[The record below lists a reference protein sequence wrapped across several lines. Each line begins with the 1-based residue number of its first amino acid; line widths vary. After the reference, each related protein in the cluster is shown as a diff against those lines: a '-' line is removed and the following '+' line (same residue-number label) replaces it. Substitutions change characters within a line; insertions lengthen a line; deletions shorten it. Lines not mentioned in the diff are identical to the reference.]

1 MRHGIGRPPR
11 RVEALV
17 CVVAWGALLVGCA
30 SEQRLPPPAT
40 GSPAQARTLIERS
53 LPKSVADRAGWTTD
67 LYAGFT
73 VLGIEP
79 TRENICAVVAVI
91 EQESGFRV
99 DPVIP
104 HLGAIA
110 RREIDERAAR
120 AGVPRLVVHG
130 VLQLKSS
137 TGRSYGERIDSAKT
151 ERELSNIYEDFI
163 GAVPMGRTLFADHDP
178 IRTRGP
184 MQVQVAF
191 AETFAA
197 AKPYPYPVKVSIA
210 EEVFS
215 RRGGVYFGIAH
226 LLAYP
231 ANYDQYRYRF
241 ADFNA
246 GQYAS
251 RNAAFQQ
258 ALADV
263 SGVPLVA
270 DGALLPRTAEA
281 QGPGATEL
289 AARTLAG
296 RLDLSNRAIH
306 DALEEGKK
314 QDFGKTLL
322 YQRVLSLADPAEGR
336 TVPRAVVP
344 QIELH
349 GPKISRKLTTEWYAN
364 RVEGRFERC
373 LRAP

>member
-1 MRHGIGRPPR
+1 
-11 RVEALV
+11 
-17 CVVAWGALLVGCA
+17 VVAWGALLVGCA

-163 GAVPMGRTLFADHDP
+163 GAVPLGRTLFADNDP

-258 ALADV
+258 ALAGV
-263 SGVPLVA
+263 SGVPLIA

-296 RLDLSNRAIH
+296 RLDFSNRAIH

-322 YQRVLSLADPAEGR
+322 YQRVLSLADQAEGR